1 MRLPFR
7 SLAAA
12 IMVAALS
19 AACGGGQG
27 AAPKSD
33 ESLSP
38 EAAAFRD
45 LGLKGADAIFRAAYK
60 VVADAESSE
69 VIVAQRPP
77 RRSFRVTMGRESL
90 IIATEAG
97 DVVTC
102 GEEKCFR
109 IPGLG
114 SSLGA
119 AGAAILGPLAEGF
132 DMFHGVRNLEGFE
145 SKPDRTIAG
154 HAATCAS
161 WKPDFAPD
169 GFTMCLD
176 QETGAPL
183 SYEIA
188 TGNIAVTLEATKV
201 DAPADDDFKPMF
213 PVTDLPT
220 GYVPPT

>member
-1 MRLPFR
+1 MSGPIRV
-7 SLAAA
+7 
-12 IMVAALS
+12 VAAVVLAS
-19 AACGGGQG
+19 LAACGGDG
-27 AAPKSD
+27 ATSPKPD
-33 ESLSP
+33 EPLSP
-38 EAAAFRD
+38 DAAAFRD
-45 LGLKGADAIFRAAYK
+45 LGLKGAGATVRVTYK
-60 VVADAESSE
+60 VTAGEGDTSE

-77 RRSFRVTMGRESL
+77 QRSFRVTMGRQSL

-132 DMFHGVRNLEGFE
+132 DMFHGIRNLEGFQAR
-145 SKPDRTIAG
+145 PQRTLAG
-154 HAATCAS
+154 RAATCAS

-176 QETGAPL
+176 AATGTPL
-183 SYEIA
+183 VYEIK
-188 TGNIAVTLEATKV
+188 TGEFSVTLAATTV
-201 DAPADDDFKPMF
+201 DAPVDNDFKPLY